1 MCPIGKNSCQPLPQG
16 LLAGLFLIVN
26 CKLGWAWFLVLQ
38 VVNYSESRTAE
49 EICESSSKMI
59 TFIDLAGHHKYLKTT
74 IFGLTSYC
82 PDFAML
88 VVSANTGIGE
98 LLSHSSHIS
107 KYLSASAFA
116 YMKHFGCLMCTLVR
130 NWLWFSSCHTART
143 SSVQQFVWNTHVRL
157 WHG

>member
-1 MCPIGKNSCQPLPQG
+1 M
-16 LLAGLFLIVN
+16 LFLAPMVSDLSSLILRSKWIDKSWVFFT
-26 CKLGWAWFLVLQ
+26 CLVRLLLSLSPYVPQ
-38 VVNYSESRTAE
+38 VVNYSDSRTAE

-98 LLSHSSHIS
+98 C
-107 KYLSASAFA
+107 
-116 YMKHFGCLMCTLVR
+116 CLTCMD
-130 NWLWFSSCHTART
+130 
-143 SSVQQFVWNTHVRL
+143 
-157 WHG
+157 

>member
-1 MCPIGKNSCQPLPQG
+1 M
-16 LLAGLFLIVN
+16 
-26 CKLGWAWFLVLQ
+26 Q

-59 TFIDLAGHHKYLKTT
+59 TFIDLAGHQKYLKTT

-98 LLSHSSHIS
+98 L
-107 KYLSASAFA
+107 
-116 YMKHFGCLMCTLVR
+116 
-130 NWLWFSSCHTART
+130 
-143 SSVQQFVWNTHVRL
+143 QPTHVTQWHNTESRGSQMYSLINKDKLNTQQLCQL
-157 WHG
+157 WAWNVFPL